1 MIPTEHSGNANNEH
15 QTGQRVV
22 LYGNEND
29 LNYVSPQNRM
39 EWYNNS
45 NYQSRTDKPRLAN
58 EIYARLIENAIRDQV
73 LATAASAAATPTT
86 NDQIPLNKSALL
98 NAAYSG
104 CNLIYR
110 NW

>member
-1 MIPTEHSGNANNEH
+1 MIPTDHSSNDNNNEH
-15 QTGQRVV
+15 QMGQRVV
-22 LYGNEND
+22 FYGNEND

-39 EWYNNS
+39 EWNNDS

-73 LATAASAAATPTT
+73 LAAAATT
-86 NDQIPLNKSALL
+86 NDQIPLNKTALL

-104 CNLIYR
+104 CKLIYR
-110 NW
+110 N